1 MNMVSSIY
9 ISVAIFCSVVL
20 LAYWAWKTLSWLW
33 FEPKKLEKRLR
44 QQGFN
49 GNSYRPPFGDL
60 KETVKLMEE
69 ASSKP
74 ISFTNEILP
83 RLLPFLDKTIKNYGK
98 NAFMWTGPQPE
109 VLIQDPE
116 LIREIF
122 SKYTVF
128 QKPPSNPLIKLL
140 AQGLATYEKDKWVK
154 HRRLLNPAFHA
165 EKLKHMV
172 PAFYLSC
179 SEMLSKWEKL
189 VAAEGSELD
198 VWPYIRTLTADGI
211 SRTAFGSN
219 YEEGRKIFE
228 LQQEQ
233 AELAVQVARSLY
245 IPGLRFLP
253 TKRNRRMKQIFNE
266 VRSSILGMIDKRMRA
281 IEAGES
287 RNDDLLGIMLE
298 SNLTEIQ
305 QHGSKSYGMSID
317 EIIDECKL
325 FYFAGQ
331 ETTSTLLLWTMIL
344 LGKHLDWQERAREE
358 ILQVI
363 GTTEEPDSDK
373 LNQLKTVT
381 MILNEVLRLYPP
393 GVLFG
398 RVIEQDTKLGN
409 ITLPAGILILMP
421 LILLQ
426 QDQEMWGEDAKEF
439 NPERFSEG
447 ISKATKGQFS
457 FFPFGWGPRICIGQN
472 FAMLEAKM
480 ALAMILRRYAFELS
494 PSYAHAPQAG
504 TALIPQYGAQ
514 LILRKLEIN

>member
-1 MNMVSSIY
+1 MNMVSSFSI
-9 ISVAIFCSVVL
+9 AMFCLVVFW
-20 LAYWAWKTLSWLW
+20 AYWAWKTLSWLW
-33 FEPKKLEKRLR
+33 FKPKKLERRLR

-60 KETVKLMEE
+60 KETAMLMAE
-69 ASSKP
+69 ANSKP
-74 ISFTNEILP
+74 ISFTNEIFPRVLP
-83 RLLPFLDKTIKNYGK
+83 SLHKTIKNYGK
-98 NAFMWTGPQPE
+98 NAFMWKGPQPE
-109 VLIQDPE
+109 VLIMDPE
-116 LIREIF
+116 LIREVF
-122 SKYTVF
+122 TKYTVF
-128 QKPPSNPLIKLL
+128 QRPPRILL
-140 AQGLATYEKDKWVK
+140 CGLATYEKDKWVK

-189 VAAEGSELD
+189 VGAEGSELD
-198 VWPYIRTLTADGI
+198 VWPHLRTLTADGI

-233 AELAVQVARSLY
+233 TELAIQIARSLY
-245 IPGLRFLP
+245 NIPGLRYLP
-253 TKRNRRMKQIFNE
+253 TKRNRRMKQIFNQ
-266 VRSSILGMIDKRMRA
+266 VRSSILGMIDKRMKA

-317 EIIDECKL
+317 EIIEECKL

-331 ETTSTLLLWTMIL
+331 ETTSTLLVWTMIL
-344 LGKHLDWQERAREE
+344 LGRHLEWQERARQE

-363 GTTEEPDSDK
+363 GTTEEPDSNK
-373 LNQLKTVT
+373 LNQLKIVT

-393 GVLFG
+393 GVPFG
-398 RVIEQDTKLGN
+398 RVIEQDTKLRN
-409 ITLPAGILILMP
+409 ITLPAGIQILIP
-421 LILLQ
+421 PILLQ
-426 QDQEMWGEDAKEF
+426 RDEEMWGEDAKEF
-439 NPERFSEG
+439 NPERFREG

-480 ALAMILRRYAFELS
+480 ALAIILRRYAFELS

-504 TALIPQYGAQ
+504 TALVPQYGAQ
-514 LILRKLEIN
+514 LILRKLEHN

>member
-1 MNMVSSIY
+1 MSNFSMNMVSSFSI
-9 ISVAIFCSVVL
+9 AMFCLVVFW
-20 LAYWAWKTLSWLW
+20 AYWAWKTLSWLW

-49 GNSYRPPFGDL
+49 GNSYRLPFGDL
-60 KETVKLMEE
+60 KETAMLMAE
-69 ASSKP
+69 ANSKP
-74 ISFTNEILP
+74 MSFTNEIFPRVLP
-83 RLLPFLDKTIKNYGK
+83 SLDKTIRNYGK
-98 NAFMWTGPQPE
+98 NAFTWKGPQPE
-109 VLIQDPE
+109 VLIMDPE

-128 QKPPSNPLIKLL
+128 QRPPRILL
-140 AQGLATYEKDKWVK
+140 SGLATYEKDKWVK
-154 HRRLLNPAFHA
+154 HRRLLNPGFHA
-165 EKLKHMV
+165 ERLKHMV

-189 VAAEGSELD
+189 VGAEGSELD
-198 VWPYIRTLTADGI
+198 VWPFLRTLTADGI

-219 YEEGRKIFE
+219 YEQGRKIFE

-233 AELAVQVARSLY
+233 AELAIQVARSLY
-245 IPGLRFLP
+245 NIPGLRYLP
-253 TKRNRRMKQIFNE
+253 TKRNRRMKQIFNQ
-266 VRSSILGMIDKRMRA
+266 VRSSILGMIDKRIKA

-287 RNDDLLGIMLE
+287 RNYDLLGIM
-298 SNLTEIQ
+298 S
-305 QHGSKSYGMSID
+305 MD
-317 EIIDECKL
+317 EIIEECKL

-331 ETTSTLLLWTMIL
+331 ETTSTLLVWTMIL
-344 LGKHLDWQERAREE
+344 LGKHLEWQERAREE

-373 LNQLKTVT
+373 LNQLKIVT

-393 GVLFG
+393 GVPFG

-409 ITLPAGILILMP
+409 ITLPAGIQILIP

-426 QDQEMWGEDAKEF
+426 QDEEMWGKDAKEF
-439 NPERFSEG
+439 NPERFREG

-480 ALAMILRRYAFELS
+480 ALAIILRRYAFELS

-504 TALIPQYGAQ
+504 TALVPQYGVQ
-514 LILRKLEIN
+514 LILRKVD

>member
-1 MNMVSSIY
+1 MNMMSSFSI
-9 ISVAIFCSVVL
+9 AIFCSVVF
-20 LAYWAWKTLSWLW
+20 LAYLAWKTLSWLW
-33 FEPKKLEKRLR
+33 FEPKKLEKRFR

-49 GNSYRPPFGDL
+49 GNSYRPPFGDH

-69 ASSKP
+69 ANSKP
-74 ISFTNEILP
+74 ISFTNEIFPRVLP
-83 RLLPFLDKTIKNYGK
+83 SLHKTIKNYGK
-98 NAFMWTGPQPE
+98 NAFMWKGPQPE
-109 VLIQDPE
+109 VVIMNPE

-128 QKPPSNPLIKLL
+128 QRPPSNPLTKLL
-140 AQGLATYEKDKWVK
+140 AYGLASFEKDKWAK
-154 HRRLLNPAFHA
+154 HRRLVNPAFHA
-165 EKLKHMV
+165 EKLKNMV

-189 VAAEGSELD
+189 VGAEGSELD
-198 VWPYIRTLTADGI
+198 VWPFLRTLTADGI

-219 YEEGRKIFE
+219 YEEGKKIFE

-233 AELAVQVARSLY
+233 GVLAIQVIRSLN

-266 VRSSILGMIDKRMRA
+266 VRSLVLGMIDKRMRG
-281 IEAGES
+281 IEAGGS
-287 RNDDLLGIMLE
+287 RNDDLLGILLE

-305 QHGSKSYGMSID
+305 HHGSNSYGMSID
-317 EIIDECKL
+317 EITEECKL
-325 FYFAGQ
+325 FYLAGL
-331 ETTSTLLLWTMIL
+331 ETTSTLLLWTMVL

-358 ILQVI
+358 VLQVI
-363 GTTEEPDSDK
+363 GTTEEPESDK
-373 LNQLKTVT
+373 LNQLKIVT

-393 GVLFG
+393 GVQLT
-398 RVIEQDTKLGN
+398 RAIEQDTKLGN
-409 ITLPAGILILMP
+409 ITLPAGIQILIP
-421 LILLQ
+421 VILLH
-426 QDQEMWGEDAKEF
+426 QDEEMWGEDAKEF
-439 NPERFSEG
+439 NPERFREG

-480 ALAMILRRYAFELS
+480 SLAMILRRYAFKLS

-504 TALIPQYGAQ
+504 MALVPQYGAQ
-514 LILRKLEIN
+514 LILRKLDNN

>member
-1 MNMVSSIY
+1 MNMVSSFSI
-9 ISVAIFCSVVL
+9 AMFCLVVFW
-20 LAYWAWKTLSWLW
+20 AYWAWKTLSWLW
-33 FEPKKLEKRLR
+33 FKPKKLERRLR

-60 KETVKLMEE
+60 KETAMLMAE
-69 ASSKP
+69 ANSKP
-74 ISFTNEILP
+74 ISFTNEIFPRVLP
-83 RLLPFLDKTIKNYGK
+83 SLHKTIKNYGK
-98 NAFMWTGPQPE
+98 NAFMWKGPQPE
-109 VLIQDPE
+109 VLIMDPE
-116 LIREIF
+116 LIREVF
-122 SKYTVF
+122 TKYTVF
-128 QKPPSNPLIKLL
+128 QRPPRILL
-140 AQGLATYEKDKWVK
+140 CGLATYEKDKWVK

-189 VAAEGSELD
+189 VGAEGSELD
-198 VWPYIRTLTADGI
+198 VWPHLRTLTADGI

-233 AELAVQVARSLY
+233 TELAIQIARSLY
-245 IPGLRFLP
+245 NIPGLRYLP
-253 TKRNRRMKQIFNE
+253 TKRNRRMKQIFNQ
-266 VRSSILGMIDKRMRA
+266 VRSSILGMIDKRMKA

-305 QHGSKSYGMSID
+305 QHGSKSYGR
-317 EIIDECKL
+317 
-325 FYFAGQ
+325 
-331 ETTSTLLLWTMIL
+331 
-344 LGKHLDWQERAREE
+344 HLEWQERARQE

-363 GTTEEPDSDK
+363 GTTEEPDSNK
-373 LNQLKTVT
+373 LNQLKIVT

-393 GVLFG
+393 GVPFG
-398 RVIEQDTKLGN
+398 RVIEQDTKLRN
-409 ITLPAGILILMP
+409 ITLPAGIQILIP
-421 LILLQ
+421 PILLQ
-426 QDQEMWGEDAKEF
+426 RDEEMWGEDAKEF
-439 NPERFSEG
+439 NPERFREG

-480 ALAMILRRYAFELS
+480 ALAIILRRYAFELS

-504 TALIPQYGAQ
+504 TALVPQYGAQ
-514 LILRKLEIN
+514 LILRKLEHN